1 MALMKLTPNNYYSKA
16 ANMAYMSVSSF
27 KAFQKCEASAMAEL
41 RGEFTPERGRALLM
55 GSYFDEMLTGT
66 KASQAKFI
74 AENYTELFQKSS
86 KIVTALGRMET
97 VKERKEFVSG
107 LEDLFRYDNK
117 PYADI
122 VQANDTLERFR
133 QQPKMMHYIS
143 GKHQVIMTG
152 EIEGVPFKI
161 KMDSFDPD
169 EYITD
174 LKYMASLRSPNLFT
188 PMVEY
193 WGYDIQAAVYQEIVR
208 QNIGKRLPFM
218 FDVATKENPAHLA
231 LGQIS
236 QYNMDKALETVC
248 KLVPRYQKI
257 KAGELPAERCEDY
270 GCDYCTTT
278 KIITEP
284 IDTDLFGM
292 STAQIQA
299 MNGNI

>member
-1 MALMKLTPNNYYSKA
+1 MKLNSKNYYSKA
-16 ANMAYMSVSSF
+16 ANLEFFSVSQF
-27 KAFQKCEASAMAEL
+27 KAFQKCEAAAMAEL
-41 RGEFTPERGRALLM
+41 RGEFVPEYGRALLL
-55 GSYFDEMLTGT
+55 GSYVDEMLTGT
-66 KASQAKFI
+66 KRSQAKFI

-86 KIVTALGRMET
+86 KVATAFGQLET
-97 VKERKEFVSG
+97 IAKRKAFVG
-107 LEDLFRYDNK
+107 EYDDLFHINNK

-122 VQANDTLERFR
+122 VQANETIARIKE
-133 QQPKMMHYIS
+133 QPKMMHYLG

-169 EYITD
+169 EYIAD

-188 PMVEY
+188 PMIEY

-218 FDVATKENPAHLA
+218 FDVATKESPAHLA

-236 QYNMDKALETVC
+236 QYNMDKALDKV
-248 KLVPRYQKI
+248 KSLAPRYQKI
-257 KAGELPAERCEDY
+257 KAGELQAERCEDY
-270 GCDYCTTT
+270 GCDYCTYT

-292 STAQIQA
+292 SVAQIKA
-299 MNGNI
+299 MNGDI